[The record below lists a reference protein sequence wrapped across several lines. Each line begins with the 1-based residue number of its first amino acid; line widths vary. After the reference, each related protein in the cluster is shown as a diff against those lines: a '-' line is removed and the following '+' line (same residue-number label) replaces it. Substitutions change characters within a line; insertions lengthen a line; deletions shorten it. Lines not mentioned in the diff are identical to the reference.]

1 MRLLSPILS
10 LDIEPTVEAIK
21 KALSDIQNVKRDPYV
36 ILEKNERNYLQTFY
50 SNEGYVLEYQSGP
63 LQEHF
68 RSIKRLNQ
76 DTISKV
82 FDRYF
87 QDDLQWKSG
96 IEFKKTTMPKPI
108 SFRVGYFVGTVVSKI
123 QKYLNRK

>member
-1 MRLLSPILS
+1 MRLLSPSLS
-10 LDIEPTVEAIK
+10 LDIEPTAGAIK
-21 KALSDIQNVKRDPYV
+21 KALSDIQNVKQDPYV

-68 RSIKRLNQ
+68 RSIQHLNQ
-76 DTISKV
+76 DTVLKV
-82 FDRYF
+82 FDLYF
-87 QDDLQWKSG
+87 QADILWKSG
-96 IEFKKTTMPKPI
+96 IEFIKTTMPKPI
-108 SFRVGYFVGTVVSKI
+108 SFRVGYFVGIVASKI